1 MLNGIVAYGM
11 SVRDTPEAHTHSKET
26 AMAQFVVDSDTIAA
40 KSQQAQG
47 HIERLTGEVNGMTS
61 TLTDL
66 QNSWTGTASANFQEA
81 FRSWR
86 AAQAQMEQAMA
97 QINQALTTA
106 GNQYAETE
114 AANAR
119 MFAG

>member
-1 MLNGIVAYGM
+1 
-11 SVRDTPEAHTHSKET
+11 
-26 AMAQFVVDSDTIAA
+26 MAQFVVDSDTIAT
-40 KSQQAQG
+40 KSLQAQG

-66 QNSWTGTASANFQEA
+66 QNSWTGTASASFQEA

-86 AAQAQMEQAMA
+86 AAQAHMEQAMA
-97 QINQALTTA
+97 QINQALSAA

>member
-1 MLNGIVAYGM
+1 
-11 SVRDTPEAHTHSKET
+11 
-26 AMAQFVVDSDTIAA
+26 MAQFVVDSDTIAVT
-40 KSQQAQG
+40 SQQAQG

-66 QNSWTGTASANFQEA
+66 QNSWTGTASVNFQEA

-97 QINQALTTA
+97 HINQALSAA

-119 MFAG
+119 MFVG

>member
-1 MLNGIVAYGM
+1 
-11 SVRDTPEAHTHSKET
+11 
-26 AMAQFVVDSDTIAA
+26 MAQFVVDSDTIAA
-40 KSQQAQG
+40 TSQQAQG

-66 QNSWTGTASANFQEA
+66 QNSWTGTASVNFQEA

-97 QINQALTTA
+97 HINQALSAA

-119 MFAG
+119 MFSS

>member
-1 MLNGIVAYGM
+1 M
-11 SVRDTPEAHTHSKET
+11 AH
-26 AMAQFVVDSDTIAA
+26 FVVDSDTIAA

-47 HIERLTGEVNGMTS
+47 HIERLTGEVNAMTG

-66 QNSWTGTASANFQEA
+66 QNSWTGTASVTFQEA

-86 AAQAQMEQAMA
+86 AAQANMEQAMA
-97 QINQALTTA
+97 QINQSLSTA
-106 GNQYAETE
+106 GHQYAETE
-114 AANAR
+114 AANTR